1 MFAQPLHEASSADA
15 RLPAVWAAVLITFDI
30 SHNCWVDDM
39 DAGAAKAGASAWAR
53 GAAAPPRTASP
64 EAEPAPRA

>member
-39 DAGAAKAGASAWAR
+39 DAGGDVLYGER
-53 GAAAPPRTASP
+53 LILLECR
-64 EAEPAPRA
+64 